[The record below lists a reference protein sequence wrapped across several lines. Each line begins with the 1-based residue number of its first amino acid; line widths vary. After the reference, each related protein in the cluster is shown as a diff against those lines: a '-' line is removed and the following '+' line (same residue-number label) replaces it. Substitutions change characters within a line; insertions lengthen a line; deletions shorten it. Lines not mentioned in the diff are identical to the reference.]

1 MILFAILNADGSIN
15 ALQRAPFEGSEPID
29 TDTDTAYATWFNGLP
44 SFITDGW
51 PTPGA

>member
-1 MILFAILNADGSIN
+1 MTLYATFNPDGFIN
-15 ALQRAPFEGSEPID
+15 TLQRAPFEGSEPID
-29 TDTDTAYATWFNGLP
+29 TATNTAYAMWFNGLP